1 MRGRRVAELMAE
13 RTDKARVK
21 KRGRGRGCA
30 AAGKGKHTGA
40 KPARGAGQAAELG
53 PTTARSAVTRGPVD
67 VTALTV
73 RELADLLGVPAG
85 TVRDHVKAGAP
96 CTAGRPRRLSL
107 IEYAAWL
114 NREVHKRGEAA
125 R

>member
-1 MRGRRVAELMAE
+1 MAK
-13 RTDKARVK
+13 RTDKASGR
-21 KRGRGRGCA
+21 KRGRARRSR
-30 AAGKGKHTGA
+30 AAGKGKRTGE
-40 KPARGAGQAAELG
+40 KPARAAGRAPDSG
-53 PTTARSAVTRGPVD
+53 GPVD

-73 RELADLLGVPAG
+73 RELADLLGVASG
-85 TVRDHVKAGAP
+85 TVREHVKAGAP

-114 NREVHKRGEAA
+114 NREVRTRGEAA

>member
-1 MRGRRVAELMAE
+1 MAK
-13 RTDKARVK
+13 RTDKPSGKKQGRARRSPAPGK
-21 KRGRGRGCA
+21 SKRSR
-30 AAGKGKHTGA
+30 A
-40 KPARGAGQAAELG
+40 KPAGEPA
-53 PTTARSAVTRGPVD
+53 GPVD

-73 RELADLLGVPAG
+73 RELGELVGIPSA
-85 TVRDHVKAGAP
+85 TVREHVKAGAP

-114 NREVHKRGEAA
+114 NKEVSKRGEAA